1 MRTELYINNTLVD
14 LKEDV
19 QVSLNYAIA
28 DIRQPDKRN
37 GSYSKT
43 VTLPSTSKVDKLF
56 TSIFQVDLYIQ
67 TSGTINFT
75 PDFNPNLKATAVLYV
90 DGLEQFRGFVKLD
103 KVRRVQERWHKIEYD
118 IIFFG
123 DVSTIFGNLKDA
135 KLTDLSF
142 SEWNHT
148 YSKAVQK
155 ATWGQTVGD
164 GYLYRMIDYGA
175 NSPTSWDTANFFP
188 GLYLKTYID
197 KIFNY
202 AGFTYSSAFL
212 TSSFFKHLF
221 IPYNG
226 DKLTLTATQVNAMLF
241 SATKTTS
248 LTSSSTTSSAQ
259 TVSNPVVFDAESS
272 DPSNQYNTGTG
283 YFTAATAGYYDF
295 YCSGTISAV
304 ANGST
309 TVTTSVN
316 SFGVRINFY
325 KGTGITAQYYPCTGY
340 FTPYS
345 GTYATGYNFINGV
358 SIQSVSPTI
367 YLNAGETVNVEID
380 TNALISAGQVDW
392 TITGLAFKNR
402 VTNTSIVEGNTVNMN
417 AAIPV
422 DIKQSDLLM
431 SVIRAFNLFVEPDR
445 TQPNKLYIDT
455 YSAFYGSGTT
465 RDWSKKIDASQD
477 MEIIPMGAL
486 DARRYRISYKDDG
499 DYWNKLYRDKWN
511 ETYGEFH
518 KDISNDFLQNQNDN
532 VVLFSNTVM
541 RGDNSHDRIV
551 PTIYGMT
558 SSGVPTPTKSNIR
571 LLYDGGTYNTLY
583 PWSYTSISGT
593 STETTYPYCGH
604 LDNPYNPTVDLCFD
618 VPREVFWTNP
628 YGQFNY
634 TNVNLYNNYHRA
646 FIEEITD
653 RNSKI
658 IIAWFYLKPI
668 DILQL
673 SFRDKIF
680 IEGNYY
686 RLNKIIDYS
695 PVSTKTTKVELLKI
709 SAAVPFTPL
718 TNSPITLTYGEMLG
732 DTRAPRSGNSAGNSS
747 NAGDTGLSA
756 QNSVIGSNNYV
767 AGTARSVSISGSYL
781 RVGENTQN
789 ITISASSGVT
799 VASGLRNV
807 TVVGTNDIAVTESDV
822 IYLNGNKVSGQT
834 NIYTVTTSQTIKG
847 SGVYYCSGATTLTLS
862 TSVLRTNDV
871 IQIFN
876 MGGST
881 ITVAGGGINIIY
893 TANNS
898 VASYSLTN
906 KYDSLT
912 LRYTGTY
919 YIIQ

>member
-14 LKEDV
+14 LKDDI

-43 VTLPSTSKVDKLF
+43 VTLPSTAKVDRLF

-75 PDFNPNLKATAVLYV
+75 PDFNPNLKATAVLYC

-135 KLTDLSF
+135 KLTDLSYT
-142 SEWNHT
+142 EWNHSYT
-148 YSKAVQK
+148 KAVQK
-155 ATWGQTVGD
+155 ATWGQTPGD

-175 NSPTSWDTANFFP
+175 NSPVSWDTLNFFP
-188 GLYLKTYID
+188 ALYLKTYID

-202 AGFTYSSAFL
+202 AGFTYSSNFF
-212 TSSFFKHLF
+212 TSAFFKRLF
-221 IPYNG
+221 VPFNG
-226 DKLTLTATQVNAMLF
+226 DKLTLTSSQVNAMLF
-241 SATKTTS
+241 SASKTTS
-248 LTSSSTTSSAQ
+248 STSSSTSTSAQ
-259 TVSNPVVFDAESS
+259 TTVNPVVLDAESS

-295 YCSGTISAV
+295 YSSGTISAV
-304 ANGST
+304 SNGT
-309 TVTTSVN
+309 TTTTGN
-316 SFGVRINFY
+316 IIVRIDFY
-325 KGTGITAQYYPCTGY
+325 KGTGVSAVYYPCTGY
-340 FTPYS
+340 TYGVS
-345 GTYATGYNFINGV
+345 GTFATGYTFINSV

-367 YLNAGETVNVEID
+367 YLNAGETVNVSVQ
-380 TNALISAGQVDW
+380 TYAQLSAGQVDF
-392 TITGLAFKNR
+392 TITGQSFKNR

-422 DIKQSDLLM
+422 DIKQSDFLM

-455 YSAFYGSGTT
+455 YSSFYGTGTT
-465 RDWSKKIDASQD
+465 RDWTSKIDLSQE
-477 MEIIPMGAL
+477 MEIVPMGAL

-499 DYWNKLYRDKWN
+499 DYWNKLYKDKWN

-518 KDISNDFLQNQNDN
+518 KDISNDFLQNTNDN
-532 VVLFSNTVM
+532 TIMFSNTVM

-583 PWSYTSISGT
+583 PYSYTSISGT
-593 STETTYPYCGH
+593 TTETTYPYCGH

-634 TNVNLYNNYHRA
+634 TNANLYNEYHRA

-658 IIAWFYLKPI
+658 IVAYFYLKPI

-680 IEGNYY
+680 IDGNYY

-695 PVSTKTTKVELLKI
+695 PVSPKTTKVELLKI
-709 SAAVPFTPL
+709 SSAVPYTRL
-718 TNSPITLTYGEMLG
+718 VNTGITFTYGESLG
-732 DTRAPRSGNSAGNSS
+732 DGRAPRSGNSAGSS
-747 NAGDTGLSA
+747 NNTGDTGLSS
-756 QNSVIGSNNYV
+756 NNLIVGTNNYV
-767 AGTARSVSISGSYL
+767 SSTARGVILNGSSL

-789 ITISASSGVT
+789 ITIVASSGVT
-799 VASGLRNV
+799 VASGLVNV
-807 TVVGTNDIAVTESDV
+807 SVINSNDIAVTESNV
-822 IYLNGNKVSGQT
+822 SYLNGNKVLGRS
-834 NIYTVTTSQTIKG
+834 NIYTVTTSQTIYG
-847 SGVYYCSGATTLTLS
+847 AGTYYCNGLLTLTLS
-862 TSVLRTNDV
+862 TSNLIANDT

-876 MGGST
+876 TGISN
-881 ITVAGGGINIIY
+881 VDVSGGGLNIVY
-893 TANNS
+893 SNNNS
-898 VASYSLTN
+898 VSTYHMN
-906 KYDSLT
+906 GKYDSLT
-912 LRYTGTY
+912 LKYTGIN
-919 YIIQ
+919 YIIV